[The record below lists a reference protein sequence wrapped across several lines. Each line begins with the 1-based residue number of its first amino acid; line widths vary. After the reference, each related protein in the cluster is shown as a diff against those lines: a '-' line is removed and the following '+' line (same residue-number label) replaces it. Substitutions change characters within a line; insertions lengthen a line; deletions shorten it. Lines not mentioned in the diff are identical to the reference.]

1 MFRALLVIV
10 AVICMSA
17 CDRPVQPAATAVTT
31 PTVLV
36 VDIEGMHCTAC
47 AAMHTVISA
56 STSTRAIAC
65 GSSVRLPM
73 PAARIRLPREPSAS
87 PLTVLST
94 APRGGAQPGKSAV
107 WMCAR
112 RSRCERTDSPGY
124 MVTE

>member
-47 AAMHTVISA
+47 AASIAATVGDCEGVRSA
-56 STSTRAIAC
+56 DVSFENANATITADDANALERA
-65 GSSVRLPM
+65 M
-73 PAARIRLPREPSAS
+73 QTARDMGYTVEPSKDES
-87 PLTVLST
+87 
-94 APRGGAQPGKSAV
+94 
-107 WMCAR
+107 
-112 RSRCERTDSPGY
+112 
-124 MVTE
+124 